1 MRRLA
6 ALILAALLAG
16 PLAAPAA
23 AQGGFTLMSPED
35 ERRLGAQEHA
45 NIIREF
51 GGVYD
56 DPEIGGWIAT
66 IGGRLVAAIEG
77 PKEQYTFTVLDSPVV
92 NAMALPGG
100 YVYITRGLLALANT
114 EAEVAGVLA
123 HEIGH
128 VVARHTARRHTSSVF
143 ANLGVG
149 LLGVLTGS
157 EGAAQL
163 GQFLG
168 AGLLAQYSQSQ
179 EFEADLLG
187 VRYMAAIGY
196 NPRAQADL
204 LSSLNREH
212 GLQQSM
218 SGGQSSPLDSFFATH
233 PNTLERVQRALAAA
247 LETGAPPNAFYGR
260 DELLRRI
267 DGLPYGDSARQ
278 GFVRGREFVHPTLRF
293 AFTAP
298 PDFRLINQPQA
309 VIAQGPNGALIVFD
323 APSKPQRTDPLDHIL
338 REWGAKLP
346 LRDAER
352 LQVNG
357 NPGAT
362 AWAPSVRTKSGARD
376 VRMAAV
382 RFPGGELYRFLFLTP
397 PNLTARLAEDLQRT
411 TYSLRQL
418 AAEEAAKIKG
428 LHIRVVEVR
437 PGDTVESLAQRMKVD
452 VRPVER
458 FRVLNALEPGMT
470 LRPGEKVKI
479 IAE

>member
-1 MRRLA
+1 MRRLS
-6 ALILAALLAG
+6 ALLLALLLAV

-35 ERRLGAQEHA
+35 ERRLGAQEHQK
-45 NIIREF
+45 IIRQF

-66 IGGRLVAAIEG
+66 IGGRLVAASG
-77 PKEQYTFTVLDSPVV
+77 SAEQYTFSVLDSPAV

-100 YVYITRGLLALANT
+100 YIYVTRGLLALANT

-128 VVARHTARRHTSSVF
+128 VVARHTAHRHTSSVL
-143 ANLGVG
+143 ANLGAG
-149 LLGVLTGS
+149 LLGALTGS
-157 EGAAQL
+157 QGAAQL

-168 AGLLAQYSQSQ
+168 AGFLAQYSQGQ

-204 LSSLNREH
+204 LSSLNRERD
-212 GLQQSM
+212 LQESVR
-218 SGGQSSPLDSFFATH
+218 GAKGNPLDGFFATH
-233 PNTLERVQRALAAA
+233 PNTLERVQRAAAA
-247 LETGAPPNAFYGR
+247 AAETGAPPDAFYGR
-260 DELLRRI
+260 NELLRRI

-278 GFVRGREFVHPTLRF
+278 GFVRGRDFLHPALRF

-298 PDFRLINQPQA
+298 PDFRLVNQPQA
-309 VIAQGPNGALIVFD
+309 VIAQGPGGALILFD
-323 APSKPQRTDPLDHIL
+323 SVKPRRPDPLDHIL
-338 REWGAKLP
+338 GEWGAKLR

-362 AWAPSVRTKSGARD
+362 AWAPGVQTKSGVRD
-376 VRMAAV
+376 VRMVAV

-397 PNLTARLAEDLQRT
+397 TNLTARLAEDLQRT
-411 TYSLRQL
+411 TYSLRPL
-418 AAEEAAKIKG
+418 GAEEAARLKG
-428 LHIRVVEVR
+428 LRIRVVEVR
-437 PGDTVESLAQRMKVD
+437 PGDSVESLAARMTVEGM
-452 VRPVER
+452 PVER
-458 FRVLNALEPGMT
+458 FRALNGLDPGMA